1 MRDAPTPTPHGLT
14 AAEAARRL
22 HVEGYNEL
30 PSGRSR
36 TVFSIALGI
45 LREPMF
51 LLLISAGLIYLLL
64 GDVREALMLLF
75 FVFVVVGI
83 TFYQERKTE
92 RVLEALHNLTSP
104 NALVIRDGAMQ
115 RIAGRE
121 VVRNNNQQHTENNH
135 ETTNTEQRSVN

>member
-83 TFYQERKTE
+83 TFYQERKAE
-92 RVLEALHNLTSP
+92 RVLEALRDLTSP
-104 NALVIRDGAMQ
+104 RALVFRDGAKQ
-115 RIAGRE
+115 HKKNHKKE
-121 VVRNNNQQHTENNH
+121 HNNILLLAEGDRVAADAVL
-135 ETTNTEQRSVN
+135 RSVN